1 MHDEN
6 FEMSFLGVTN
16 IGRINSPQS
25 QVKITFKV
33 FLTQPFGYFHS
44 VRFSCKRN
52 SIRIPDKIYSCGTV
66 CISSYT
72 HNPKTIAFLQV
83 KLCKVVG
90 LSGGQ
95 PEKDCLA

>member
-1 MHDEN
+1 MMHDEN

-25 QVKITFKV
+25 QVKDYIQS

-66 CISSYT
+66 CISSYYT
-72 HNPKTIAFLQV
+72 HNPKTIAFY
-83 KLCKVVG
+83 KLSYARLWDVWWT
-90 LSGGQ
+90 
-95 PEKDCLA
+95 A